1 LNESLIE
8 DYEND
13 LMTAPVTTKSQ
24 SYGSV
29 VSTITVLKTDK
40 MTKKQ
45 KLERPLV
52 DKATGYV
59 NIREL

>member
-1 LNESLIE
+1 
-8 DYEND
+8 
-13 LMTAPVTTKSQ
+13 MTAPVTTKSQ

-40 MTKKQ
+40 VPKKQ